1 MLGKRLAEARKKAG
15 LDQVDLAV
23 ALGDRY
29 DQPMISRV
37 ESGNRTLRL
46 DGLVKAAQELKV
58 SIDYLLGLT
67 DDPTPAVQLSEQA
80 RTVVPMTRYA
90 KPVFISYAR
99 AAAGPDEPVFDET
112 EPTEVR
118 YAFHKSVLPAW
129 AREKSLLCIEAVGD
143 SMTPTLSEGD
153 LILLDRSQTE
163 LVNGQMF
170 VIRTGDGLV
179 VKRLK
184 RVGRTWRLVSDN
196 PAYPPRSV
204 SKDDRVLGRVAW
216 SGPQPNG

>member
-90 KPVFISYAR
+90 
-99 AAAGPDEPVFDET
+99 
-112 EPTEVR
+112 
-118 YAFHKSVLPAW
+118 L
-129 AREKSLLCIEAVGD
+129 SLIH
-143 SMTPTLSEGD
+143 
-153 LILLDRSQTE
+153 I
-163 LVNGQMF
+163 
-170 VIRTGDGLV
+170 
-179 VKRLK
+179 
-184 RVGRTWRLVSDN
+184 
-196 PAYPPRSV
+196 
-204 SKDDRVLGRVAW
+204 
-216 SGPQPNG
+216 